1 MSVESQGNRPS
12 PYLAKQYRD
21 GEVVVTDKWG
31 YIFDI
36 FKSKP
41 NGEKKLARRE
51 DRDYA
56 AISLSEIV
64 AKATVPVATLVAA
77 ESLVKRKPLITLG
90 VAVIEPL
97 VLLELQGM
105 RAVFRYLIKDARR
118 ETDVVKTAQ
127 KSTRQLPEELQ
138 PWKS

>member
-1 MSVESQGNRPS
+1 MGL
-12 PYLAKQYRD
+12 Y
-21 GEVVVTDKWG
+21 
-31 YIFDI
+31 FDI
-36 FKSKP
+36 FSSKSD
-41 NGEKKLARRE
+41 GEKKLARRE

-77 ESLVKRKPLITLG
+77 ESLVKRKPLVALG

-138 PWKS
+138 PRKS